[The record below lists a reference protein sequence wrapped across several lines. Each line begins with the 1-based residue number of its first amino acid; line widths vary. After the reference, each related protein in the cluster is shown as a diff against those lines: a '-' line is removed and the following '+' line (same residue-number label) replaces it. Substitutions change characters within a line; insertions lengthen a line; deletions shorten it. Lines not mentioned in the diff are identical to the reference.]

1 MNPIGD
7 QLHFRAAN
15 QGDPCPLCNHEKYCW
30 IGYSDHNEAVRITC
44 QWTTEAPEGWH
55 TKGTSTDG
63 RPIYE
68 RNGFR
73 RRRKKY
79 PNIIELE
86 QSDREDIPQWTP
98 AQPKQSPSF
107 GDLVNTGHPKAKP
120 VFFLGWQQS
129 KGSGQYARCAASLKA
144 ASFEQVD
151 SKLLT
156 HAVTDPQTGDH
167 EQVIE
172 YLYPNDDGSPLGM
185 VRRRQWTDRRYIY
198 RDGRNSPP
206 KSKQVL
212 PYRWKGKDG
221 KGKWELG
228 AGRVDDWPLYRE
240 AEAIAEIE
248 RGGIVFAVGGEP
260 CVEALRSWGL
270 VAVSPQGGEAKYRCI
285 IDTLLPHFKRAK
297 DAGKKPLLV
306 CWPDN
311 DITGEDKFGHL
322 LVRDAQNKAIPAVA
336 LNPTEVWPKCPP
348 GGDAADWAK
357 AETDTNFIFKALAG
371 GVDSAIERQEM
382 AEATEEL
389 RKAWNAPSSN
399 DGELGRWKKKKGGD
413 DEEDSFTFIPQ
424 TNFDFQVQMELASED
439 GGGLLIEIQRSDDRE
454 KCRVFLKSS
463 DYTSLNKF
471 EDALK
476 KSLGSN
482 IVCTLNINEV
492 KSLVRSRLLEY
503 HRNRKGK
510 LYRLIDRIGQQD
522 DGVWVFQHGQLTKRG
537 KPTTENETLWV
548 WNAQMI
554 KDNNLPSPT
563 IAEHRGG
570 EIRDLCHWMRECL
583 GVNFL
588 HGMMALGYA
597 AAGIHYQQIIAE
609 TKAFPI
615 LNFWGNPGTG
625 KSVVSECALALIGMH
640 IVGMMREVSVSAAYE
655 RLKYAGAL
663 LHCLDDPP
671 RNENLDEFLKGLY
684 NGQARI
690 VRGREAS
697 FNVQKPHSPLMVT
710 SNFSAGDSNAA
721 TMSRILSVWMGS
733 FEPGSHESWFE
744 LNKAKERASGGLT
757 ELIALGFPR
766 GEIEQLEL
774 DLGAMM
780 PDAHKR
786 VAKSLSLV
794 LWYALAIAR
803 IAGMD
808 LQGQLMNYAV
818 DFATQ
823 ANGDGQSG
831 SYLHDFM
838 DKVEILQSEDK
849 IGEWN
854 LRTVETAEGDT
865 YAIYLRGVWNIFD
878 KEYRPQYN
886 RKTIESLLREKGAT
900 FSKQRFHENEAVS
913 KQYRASNQRQVIEE
927 GESFIPPG
935 PCPTVPRNCLL
946 IGKKALSLGSGVEQV
961 EQTEHAEHGTQ
972 NLDTDSVLAVP
983 LNTLDKLENGTDGTE
998 HGQTP
1003 SKAPPCSKKNGTR
1016 NSDQPQSGTG
1026 ETPAPTELDDP
1037 CSVVPFVP
1045 AKKQR
1050 TPIDAFPPSSTVTP
1064 PPSKP
1069 KIDRGDVVVMD
1080 ATAIRWN
1087 RGSGR
1092 LPKGSLTGLGGREHY
1107 GLNEVTNERVSVQL
1121 QGESKVMGLSP
1132 DGLRVKVSNAALGVI
1147 SVFSIEGVHVLRKKG
1162 ATAHANG

>member
-1 MNPIGD
+1 MNNLSD
-7 QLHFRAAN
+7 RLHFRAATM
-15 QGDPCPLCNHEKYCW
+15 GDSCPLCNHEKYCW
-30 IGYSDHNEAVRITC
+30 IGYSENSEAVRITC

-55 TKGTSTDG
+55 SKGTSTDG

-86 QSDREDIPQWTP
+86 TAEYEDVPEWQP
-98 AQPKQSPSF
+98 AQPKENINF

-120 VFFLGWQQS
+120 IFFLGWQQS
-129 KGSGQYARCAASLKA
+129 KGSSQYARCAASLKA
-144 ASFEQVD
+144 ANFEQVD
-151 SKLLT
+151 SKLVT

-185 VRRRQWTDRRYIY
+185 VRRRQWTDRRHIY
-198 RDGRNSPP
+198 RDSRNSPA

-221 KGKWELG
+221 KGEWTLG
-228 AGRVDDWPLYRE
+228 AGRVEDWPLYRE

-270 VAVSPQGGEAKYRCI
+270 VATSPQGGEMKYRCI
-285 IDTLLPHFKRAK
+285 IDALLLHFKSAK
-297 DAGKKPLLV
+297 DAGKKPILV

-322 LVRDAQNKAIPAVA
+322 LVRDAQAKAIPAVA

-357 AETDTNFIFKALAG
+357 AESDKKFILKALTG
-371 GVDSAIERQEM
+371 GVDAAIERQEM
-382 AEATEEL
+382 SEATEEL

-413 DEEDSFTFIPQ
+413 DEEDSVTFIPQ
-424 TNFDFQVQMELASED
+424 TNFDFQVEMELASED
-439 GGGLLIEIQRSDDRE
+439 GGGLLLSIQRSDDRE
-454 KCRVFLKSS
+454 RCRVFLKSS

-471 EDALK
+471 EDSLK
-476 KSLGSN
+476 RALGSN
-482 IVCTLNINEV
+482 IVCTLTINEV
-492 KSLVRSRLLEY
+492 KALIRARLLEY

-522 DGVWVFQHGQLTKRG
+522 DGVWVFQHGQLDKRG
-537 KPTTENETLWV
+537 NPTSENETLWV

-563 IAEHRGG
+563 IVEHRGG

-583 GVNFL
+583 GGNFL
-588 HGMMALGYA
+588 HGMMALGYTA
-597 AAGIHYQQIIAE
+597 AAIHYQQIIAE
-609 TKAFPI
+609 CKAFPI

-625 KSVVSECALALIGMH
+625 KSVVSECALSLIGMH

-671 RNENLDEFLKGLY
+671 RNEHLDEFLKGLY

-710 SNFSAGDSNAA
+710 SNFSAGDTNAA

-744 LNKAKERASGGLT
+744 LGKAKERASGGLP

-766 GEIEQLEL
+766 GEIESLEM

-794 LWYALAIAR
+794 LWYALAVAR

-808 LQGQLMNYAV
+808 LHTQLMNYAV
-818 DFATQ
+818 EFADS
-823 ANGDGQSG
+823 ANGEGQSG

-838 DKVEILQSEDK
+838 EKVEILQSEDK
-849 IGEWN
+849 VGEWN
-854 LRTVETAEGDT
+854 LRKMETPEGDA
-865 YAIYLRGVWNIFD
+865 YAIYLKGVWNIFD

-886 RKTIESLLREKGAT
+886 RKTVESLLKEKGAT
-900 FSKQRFHENEAVS
+900 AGKQRFHQNESVS

-927 GESFIPPG
+927 GENYIPPG
-935 PCPTVPRNCLL
+935 PCPTAPRNCL
-946 IGKKALSLGSGVEQV
+946 IISQKQLSLSDDMEQVEQV
-961 EQTEHAEHGTQ
+961 EQVEHGSK
-972 NLDTDSVLAVP
+972 NPCDGGGSAVP
-983 LNTLDKLENGTDGTE
+983 LIQLDKLENGTSGTE
-998 HGQTP
+998 QGISP
-1003 SKAPPCSKKNGTR
+1003 SIAPLCSKNDELWNRET
-1016 NSDQPQSGTG
+1016 SETGTG
-1026 ETPAPTELDDP
+1026 ETLATTSTQPR
-1037 CSVVPFVP
+1037 VPFVPLVP
-1045 AKKQR
+1045 AKKQQTR
-1050 TPIDAFPPSSTVTP
+1050 TADSSASPTVTLP
-1064 PPSKP
+1064 PAKA
-1069 KIDRGDVVVMD
+1069 KIESGDIVVMD
-1080 ATAIRWN
+1080 ATAMRWT

-1092 LPKGSLTGLGGREHY
+1092 LPKGSLTGLGGLECY
-1107 GLNEVTNERVSVQL
+1107 ELFRVSNDRVSLQL
-1121 QGESKVMGLSP
+1121 QCESKVIGLSP
-1132 DGLRVKVSNAALGVI
+1132 DGKRVKVTNISLGVI
-1147 SVFSIEGVHVLRKKG
+1147 SVFSIEGVHVVQKRD
-1162 ATAHANG
+1162 AAHANG